1 MKALTLWRII
11 NPVIVVSTKTN
22 AVRLVEQAGISCREA
37 FYEFDENDLNGMHAA
52 EALSMPPEQVF
63 KTLVARGERT
73 GINVFCIPVCCEL
86 DLKKAAKAAGDK
98 NMELIAVKELLPLT
112 GYIRGGCSPVGMKK
126 KFPTFIDETCILW
139 EEIAVSAGERGHQL
153 IVNPESL
160 AQLVG
165 AKLTDIIV

>member
-1 MKALTLWRII
+1 MA
-11 NPVIVVSTKTN
+11 TKTN
-22 AVRLVEQAGISCREA
+22 AVRLVEQAGIPCRES
-37 FYEFDENDLNGMHAA
+37 FYEFDEKDLNGNHAA
-52 EALSMPPEQVF
+52 AAIGMPAEQVF

-98 NMELIAVKELLPLT
+98 NMEMVAVKELLALT

-126 KFPTFIDETCILW
+126 KYPTFFDETCILW
-139 EEIAVSAGERGHQL
+139 DEIAVSAGARGHQM
-153 IVNPESL
+153 IVPPEEL

-165 AKLTDIIV
+165 AELVDIIL

>member
-22 AVRLVEQAGISCREA
+22 AVRLVEQAGIPCREA

-52 EALSMPPEQVF
+52 EALSVPPEQVF

-86 DLKKAAKAAGDK
+86 DMKKAAKAAGDK
-98 NMELIAVKELLPLT
+98 NMELIVVKELLPLT